1 MIVIKRAEQKNA
13 RRIQIIEA
21 ASAVFALKGFA
32 RTTIAEVAV
41 QAGIGKG
48 TVYQYFNSKED
59 LYFAVFDWFMAKTGA
74 AVMVTIAT
82 LKGSAAAKL
91 KAVSASL
98 MNSWDEMQDV
108 FALFMEFWAASAS
121 PNTQPRFKQVFKQGY
136 GEFRTIVAA
145 LIIEGIERREF
156 RENIQVSSVAAAL
169 VGTWDALLLQAWF
182 DADFDHKTAAAEF
195 MNVLI
200 KGMQR

>member
-1 MIVIKRAEQKNA
+1 VTNRDQQKNA
-13 RRIQIIEA
+13 RRTQIIEA
-21 ASAVFALKGFA
+21 ASTVFAIKGFA
-32 RTTIAEVAV
+32 RTTISEIAV

-48 TVYQYFNSKED
+48 TIYEYFNSKED

-74 AVMVTIAT
+74 TVMVSIAT
-82 LKGSAAAKL
+82 LKGSAAEKL

-121 PNTQPRFKQVFKQGY
+121 PKTQPRFKQVFKQGY

-145 LIIEGIERREF
+145 LIHEGVERGEF
-156 RENIQVSSVAAAL
+156 RADMRVASVAAAL
-169 VGTWDALLLQAWF
+169 IGTWDALLLQAWF
-182 DADFDHKTAAAEF
+182 DSDFDHKTAAAEF
-195 MNVLI
+195 MGVLI
-200 KGMQR
+200 KGMQP

>member
-1 MIVIKRAEQKNA
+1 MTHRDQQKNA
-13 RRIQIIEA
+13 RKIQIIEA
-21 ASAVFALKGFA
+21 ASEIFALKGFA
-32 RTTIAEVAV
+32 RTTIAEVAI

-48 TVYQYFNSKED
+48 TIYEYFKSKED

-74 AVMVTIAT
+74 TVMVSIAT
-82 LKGSAAAKL
+82 LKGSAAEKL

-98 MNSWDEMQDV
+98 MNSWDEMEDV

-121 PNTQPRFKQVFKQGY
+121 SKTQPRFKQVFKQGY

-145 LIIEGIERREF
+145 LIREGIERGEF
-156 RENIQVSSVAAAL
+156 RADIQVASVAAAL

-182 DADFDHKTAAAEF
+182 DADFDHKTAADAF
-195 MNVLI
+195 MDVLI
-200 KGMQR
+200 KGMLQ